1 MASLEFPDRSTQQT
15 SNTTINASDIDID
28 ATQGA
33 NINIITSSDHTKED
47 EEEEKKE
54 DEKEKRRQKILNKLE
69 KINEKISDTLDDI
82 GGQTKEVV
90 DDIVDKVFGNNL
102 IVNKI
107 KEGTYG
113 IIKGVKTGIY
123 KSISNFINF
132 MKLEKKDRIL
142 KLRGYVSKLKNIV
155 ILPFMMVWK
164 VLKRIDKSIT
174 WIAEKLMVG
183 LGKTLKYLIIGVAI
197 FFKWIKKFL
206 TKSILWKALSGVASL
221 IGSGISSILGFGGD
235 LITSIAGKLVSS
247 AAISALTSGIKTLF
261 SRATGKML
269 VSAIVKAL
277 PWAIVAAKLAA
288 IAYGFRIDDAGDK
301 YEDAKMR
308 YINAG
313 ILSSEDAFSPDF
325 DMEEWAKN
333 NKDKIK
339 SLDSGQFSYLNASSG
354 LSKAQEYNQFIKE
367 YPTVSRELLKKGW
380 FDSDKDKNGLRD
392 FNEEDYTK
400 IKTLQSNPT
409 NQMLLNDLRLSEAA
423 RQELKNKSI
432 LKNTAGVSS
441 T

>member
-15 SNTTINASDIDID
+15 SNTTITASDIDID

-90 DDIVDKVFGNNL
+90 DDIVDKVFGNSL

-113 IIKGVKTGIY
+113 IIKGVKTGTY
-123 KSISNFINF
+123 KSISNLINF
-132 MKLEKKDRIL
+132 MKLEKKDRIFKL
-142 KLRGYVSKLKNIV
+142 KGYVSKLKNIV
-155 ILPFMMVWK
+155 ISPFMMIWK
-164 VLKRIDKSIT
+164 VLKRVDKSIT

-206 TKSILWKALSGVASL
+206 TKSMLWKVLSGVTSL
-221 IGSGISSILGFGGD
+221 IGGVFNITGDLFSGLWKILGVGT
-235 LITSIAGKLVSS
+235 LLKKLGPIWD
-247 AAISALTSGIKTLF
+247 AISNIGSSLKQGAKYFLTKEFWSKLGTTILNFIKSKIFRVGIGVAGTLYAMF
-261 SRATGKML
+261 DPTEAGESEEDMARLGEQYPLKNQN
-269 VSAIVKAL
+269 V
-277 PWAIVAAKLAA
+277 
-288 IAYGFRIDDAGDK
+288 IASFDD
-301 YEDAKMR
+301 
-308 YINAG
+308 
-313 ILSSEDAFSPDF
+313 
-325 DMEEWAKN
+325 KN
-333 NKDKIK
+333 NNSSKII
-339 SLDSGQFSYLNASSG
+339 SPET
-354 LSKAQEYNQFIKE
+354 EYNQFIKE

-392 FNEEDYTK
+392 YNDEDYYRIDMLRK
-400 IKTLQSNPT
+400 NPT
-409 NQMLLNDLRLSEAA
+409 NQMLLDDLRLSEAA